1 MALFKPDPPASGDF
15 FESCILSNSTDIV
28 SSCLMLNCDDLST
41 EAHRVC
47 KGFHLSSGGCWVKL
61 PSRKAWRTE
70 GLFELVG
77 GAIGEAAREDGF
89 ALFDLRSVD
98 YSPADRGVEDD
109 FGGEGVEGHL
119 V

>member
-70 GLFELVG
+70 GLFEQISRKRQPPNLSQAVSF
-77 GAIGEAAREDGF
+77 IGQWPAMAYCSARV
-89 ALFDLRSVD
+89 SQ
-98 YSPADRGVEDD
+98 
-109 FGGEGVEGHL
+109 
-119 V
+119 